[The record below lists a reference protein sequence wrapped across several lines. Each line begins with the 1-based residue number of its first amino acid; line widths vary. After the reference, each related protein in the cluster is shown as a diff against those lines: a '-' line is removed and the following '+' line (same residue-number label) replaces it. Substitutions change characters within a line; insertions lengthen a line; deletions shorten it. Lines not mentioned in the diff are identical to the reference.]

1 MTTLRAPDVGVF
13 LSVLRR
19 CVPVGETGETSPR
32 VRMSMT
38 DGLSTLVGWNAGVG
52 LTCRLEPGNFTDADV
67 SALSD
72 PGSVPEFPTVPRVQD
87 VDPAFVRAMRDA
99 AGVVR
104 RTADVRYAYHRVLVD
119 ARLGRV
125 AATDGITLITHGDLD
140 IHGPVVAVPAIAAW
154 AAPIWRTYTA
164 ATVGITPDVVVV
176 TAGAWAIAL
185 PVDRA
190 VRSPDHDAV
199 LARLR
204 RPVARLD
211 LTAVDATAWAERLT
225 RARPARRTV
234 VPATIAWTNPPS
246 LAVADASPTVAGMST
261 AAGPPVHVTCAA
273 DRVRQALTLGFRTL
287 TTVGPG
293 HPLVALDG
301 SRRFVWVAHSS
312 A

>member
-1 MTTLRAPDVGVF
+1 MTRSSMSPVDEFRA
-13 LSVLRR
+13 VLRR
-19 CVPVGETGETSPR
+19 CTPVGETGKGSPR
-32 VRMSMT
+32 VRMAST
-38 DGLSTLVGWNAGVG
+38 DGRRTLVGWNAGVG
-52 LTCRLEPGNFTDADV
+52 LTCRLEPGNSTDADV

-72 PGSVPEFPTVPRVQD
+72 PGPVPEFLTVPCGQTVGQT
-87 VDPAFVRAMRDA
+87 FVRAMRDT

-125 AATDGITLITHGDLD
+125 AATDGIALFAHGGLD

-154 AAPIWRTYTA
+154 AAPIWRTDAA
-164 ATVGITPDVVVV
+164 ATVGITPDFVVV

-190 VRSPDHDAV
+190 ARSPDYDAV

-211 LTAVDATAWAERLT
+211 LSSADAAAWAERLT
-225 RARPARRTV
+225 RTRLARRTV
-234 VPATIAWTNPPS
+234 VAATIAWTNPPS
-246 LAVADASPTVAGMST
+246 LAVADTSPAVAGMST
-261 AAGPPVHVTCAA
+261 AAGPPVRVTCAA
-273 DRVRQALTLGFRTL
+273 DRVRQALALGFRTL

-301 SRRFVWVAHSS
+301 PRRFVWVAHSS